1 MKILLT
7 AYLDHNL
14 GDDLFVDYFCKKYAD
29 HEVLLICDQEGA
41 LNAQLEGNRNLRKIG
56 LKAAVKIMPRVDAF
70 VMIGGSIF
78 QDIPEFHRYDVRRNI
93 LVTWARF
100 LGARVYILG
109 CNIGPIFSKRAIRT
123 FKYCF
128 FLANKISVRDTASI
142 ALLRAWKCRSNY
154 VLAPDLIFSYPY
166 VPRRATTKKT
176 PVLGISVINIKPLS
190 DQTGAYLR
198 KLAQIVDRYLVER
211 ADGIVRLFG
220 FNGGAGNDGT
230 AIERL
235 VALTDGRNRGRI
247 ELHQY
252 GSNSNLESFLDCF
265 AECDFHI
272 CTRFHSLVLSLM
284 YRIPY
289 LPIAYS
295 DKTTNLLHDIG
306 YSARSV
312 DYAKMADLD
321 AAEVTAEILA
331 RVGERLPDTDDLAK
345 RSLVHF
351 AALDEYIAAKMP
363 TPTIGT
369 VRR

>member
-1 MKILLT
+1 VKILLS

-29 HEVLLICDQEGA
+29 HEVLLIYDQETA
-41 LNAQLEGNRNLRKIG
+41 LNPQLERNHNLRKIG
-56 LKAAVKIMPRVDAF
+56 LKAAVKTMPRVDAF

-78 QDIPEFHRYDVRRNI
+78 QDIAEFHRYDVRRNI
-93 LVTWARF
+93 LVTLAR
-100 LGARVYILG
+100 LCGARVYVMG
-109 CNIGPIFSKRAIRT
+109 SNIGPIYSKRASRT
-123 FKYCF
+123 FKYLF
-128 FLANKISVRDTASI
+128 FLTSGISVRDTASME
-142 ALLRAWKCRSNY
+142 LLKAWKCRPNY

-166 VPRRATTKKT
+166 VPRRAAKRSA
-176 PVLGISVINIKPLS
+176 VLGVSVINIKS
-190 DQTGAYLR
+190 DSAETGAYLR
-198 KLAQIVDRYLVER
+198 KLAEIVDRYLGDQ

-230 AIERL
+230 AIQRL
-235 VALTDGRNRGRI
+235 LALTDARSRDRI
-247 ELHQY
+247 ETHQY
-252 GSNSNLESFLDCF
+252 GPAAGFEAFLDCF

-306 YSARSV
+306 FSAKSV
-312 DYAKMADLD
+312 DYAAMAGLD
-321 AAEVTAEILA
+321 AAEVVAEI
-331 RVGERLPDTDDLAK
+331 RRRTGERLPDTDELAK
-345 RSLVHF
+345 RSVIHF
-351 AALDEYIAAKMP
+351 AALDEYIAAKSP
-363 TPTIGT
+363 APAIGA